1 MENGSMPNLK
11 NSLQVSDKLAK
22 QIVSDNQNHAKGIR
36 STAKTIDMLIES
48 GFKWFNMVSP
58 NTKGEVI
65 GVGETKKND
74 NSFVNPMPAESF
86 VALKMYIAKGL
97 NPTYAYTLTRG
108 AKSLTESQKTM
119 KAVLNRNVSG
129 RLSDYKKQLIN
140 RDNLL
145 SGSNGKQE
153 KKTFK
158 ESLVLSNNKLIS
170 KLKGME
176 DATLDIDKVISLLGQ
191 INTIV
196 ETKFSIKH

>member
-1 MENGSMPNLK
+1 MPTLK
-11 NSLQVSDKLAK
+11 NSLQVSEKLGS
-22 QIVSDNQNHAKGIR
+22 QIVLDNSNHAKSAR
-36 STAKTIDMLIES
+36 STAKTIDMLIS
-48 GFKWFNMVSP
+48 GGFQWFNMVSP

-65 GVGETKKND
+65 GVGETKKNE
-74 NSFVNPMPAESF
+74 NSFINPMSAESF

-97 NPTYAYTLTRG
+97 NPRYAYTLERG

-140 RDNLL
+140 RANML

-158 ESLVLSNNKLIS
+158 QSFVLANNKMIA

-176 DATLDIDKVISLLGQ
+176 DNTLDTAKIISLLSQ
-191 INTIV
+191 INIVV
-196 ETKFSIKH
+196 ETNVSIKH

>member
-1 MENGSMPNLK
+1 MPTLK

-22 QIVSDNQNHAKGIR
+22 QLVSDNSVLAKSTR
-36 STAKTIDMLIES
+36 STAKTVDMLIAD
-48 GFKWFNMVSP
+48 GFQWFNMVSP

-65 GVGETKKND
+65 GVGKVKKND
-74 NSFVNPMPAESF
+74 NSFVNNMSAESF
-86 VALKMYIAKGL
+86 IAFKVNIAKGL
-97 NPTYAYTLTRG
+97 DPRYAYTLTRG

-119 KAVLNRNVSG
+119 KAVLNRNVYG

-140 RDNLL
+140 RANML

-158 ESLVLSNNKLIS
+158 QSLVFNNNKLIA

-176 DATLDIDKVISLLGQ
+176 DNTLDTAKIISLLSQ
-191 INTIV
+191 INVIV
-196 ETKFSIKH
+196 ETKVSIKH

>member
-1 MENGSMPNLK
+1 MPTLK

-22 QIVSDNQNHAKGIR
+22 QLISDNSVLAKSTR
-36 STAKTIDMLIES
+36 STAKTVDMLIAD
-48 GFKWFNMVSP
+48 GFQWFNMVSP

-65 GVGETKKND
+65 GVGEVKKNE
-74 NSFVNPMPAESF
+74 NSFVNNMSAESF
-86 VALKMYIAKGL
+86 VAFKVNIAKGL
-97 NPTYAYTLTRG
+97 NPRYAYTLTRG

-140 RDNLL
+140 RANML

-153 KKTFK
+153 KKTFRQ
-158 ESLVLSNNKLIS
+158 SLVYSNNKLIA

-176 DATLDIDKVISLLGQ
+176 DATLDTAKLISLLGQ
-191 INTIV
+191 INVIV
-196 ETKFSIKH
+196 ETNVSIKH

>member
-1 MENGSMPNLK
+1 MPNFK

-22 QIVSDNQNHAKGIR
+22 QLVVDNQNHAKGSR
-36 STAKTIDMLIES
+36 SFIKTIDMLIED
-48 GFKWFNMVSP
+48 GYQWFNMVAPS
-58 NTKGEVI
+58 TKGEVI
-65 GVGETKKND
+65 GIGEVKKNE
-74 NSFVNPMPAESF
+74 NSFVNPMPAETF
-86 VALKMYIAKGL
+86 IALKVFIAQGL
-97 NPTYAYTLTRG
+97 NPRYAYTLTRG

-140 RDNLL
+140 RDNML
-145 SGSNGKQE
+145 SGSNGKQD

-158 ESLVLSNNKLIS
+158 QSLVLSNNKLIT
-170 KLKGME
+170 KLKDME
-176 DATLDIDKVISLLGQ
+176 DPTLDIDKVISLLGQ

>member
-1 MENGSMPNLK
+1 MSALK
-11 NSLQVSDKLAK
+11 NSLQVTEKLGS
-22 QIVSDNQNHAKGIR
+22 QITLDNSNHAKSAR
-36 STAKTIDMLIES
+36 STAKTIDMLIAG
-48 GFKWFNMVSP
+48 GFQWFNMVSP

-74 NSFVNPMPAESF
+74 NSFINPMSAESF
-86 VALKMYIAKGL
+86 ASLKMYIAKGL
-97 NPTYAYTLTRG
+97 DPRYAYTLTRG

-140 RDNLL
+140 RANML

-153 KKTFK
+153 KKTFRQF
-158 ESLVLSNNKLIS
+158 LVYNNNKLIA

-191 INTIV
+191 INVIA
-196 ETKFSIKH
+196 ETNVSIKH

>member
-1 MENGSMPNLK
+1 MPTLK

-22 QIVSDNQNHAKGIR
+22 QLVSDNSVLAKSTR
-36 STAKTIDMLIES
+36 STAKTVDMLIAD
-48 GFKWFNMVSP
+48 GFQWFNMVSP

-65 GVGETKKND
+65 GVGKVKKND
-74 NSFVNPMPAESF
+74 NSFVNNMSAESF
-86 VALKMYIAKGL
+86 IAFKVNIAKGL
-97 NPTYAYTLTRG
+97 DPRYAYTLTRG

-119 KAVLNRNVSG
+119 KAVLNRNVYG

-140 RDNLL
+140 RANLL

-158 ESLVLSNNKLIS
+158 QSFVLANNKMIA

-176 DATLDIDKVISLLGQ
+176 DNTLDTAKIISLLSQ
-191 INTIV
+191 INVIV
-196 ETKFSIKH
+196 ETKVSIKH

>member
-1 MENGSMPNLK
+1 MPTLK
-11 NSLQVSDKLAK
+11 NSLQVSEKLGS
-22 QIVSDNQNHAKGIR
+22 QIVLDNSNHAKSAR
-36 STAKTIDMLIES
+36 STAKTIDMLIS
-48 GFKWFNMVSP
+48 GGFQWFNMVSP

-65 GVGETKKND
+65 GVGETKKNE
-74 NSFVNPMPAESF
+74 NSFINPMSAESF

-97 NPTYAYTLTRG
+97 NPRYAYTLERG

-140 RDNLL
+140 RANML

-153 KKTFK
+153 KKTFRQ
-158 ESLVLSNNKLIS
+158 SLVYSNNKLIA

-176 DATLDIDKVISLLGQ
+176 DNTLDTAKIISLLSQ
-191 INTIV
+191 INIVV
-196 ETKFSIKH
+196 ETNVSIKH

>member
-1 MENGSMPNLK
+1 MPTLK

-22 QIVSDNQNHAKGIR
+22 QLVSDNSVLAKSTR
-36 STAKTIDMLIES
+36 STAKTVDMLIAD
-48 GFKWFNMVSP
+48 GFQWFNMVSP

-65 GVGETKKND
+65 GVGKVKKND
-74 NSFVNPMPAESF
+74 NSFVNNMSAESF
-86 VALKMYIAKGL
+86 IAFKVNIAKGL
-97 NPTYAYTLTRG
+97 DPRYAYTLTRG

-140 RDNLL
+140 RANML

-153 KKTFK
+153 KKTFRQ
-158 ESLVLSNNKLIS
+158 SLVYSNNKLIA

-176 DATLDIDKVISLLGQ
+176 DATLDTAKLISLLGQ
-191 INTIV
+191 INV
-196 ETKFSIKH
+196 VAETNVSIKH